1 MTQNGEQG
9 TAVILHSMKGVR
21 EVLESGLATLE
32 DALPEHVRPERFVK
46 TIFTVVHQ
54 NPKLLGCTRSSF
66 FLAVL
71 HCAELG
77 LEPHLSQAWI
87 LPYYNKQLKATEANF
102 QIGFRGYQVLARRSG
117 EYHDLNARVVYDADE
132 FDFELGLNPRLA
144 HRPYLQGDPG
154 QIEWVYSIAW
164 PKDREQRPSFEVMSR
179 AQVEQS
185 RKQSKAPDSPAWVGF
200 YGEMC
205 RKTVFARHAKW
216 LDLSPEMQ
224 DALARD
230 NLAMGS
236 DLMTSAAA
244 VLLRKAGTPTEVF
257 AMAEEVAAL
266 PEVPTR
272 TEEVGQQLE
281 DLEEKQREASQRAE
295 DQREAMTLK
304 LEKAEG
310 LPYLIWA
317 GSMPG
322 VKNLAAILHEI
333 HEPGTVFYM
342 WNGDTRKTVQDVY
355 AERIISMG
363 YTDPIGALE
372 RFAETGDVPPQPTP
386 VGDGQQGGEERV
398 QEQPADVTGDPG
410 ASGVENQ
417 HDLEM

>member
-9 TAVILHSMKGVR
+9 KAVILHSVQGVK
-21 EVLESGLATLE
+21 EVLERGLATLE

-87 LPYYNKQLKATEANF
+87 LPYYNKGLKQTEANF
-102 QIGFRGYQVLARRSG
+102 QIGFRGYQVLALRSG
-117 EYHDLNARVVYDADE
+117 RYHDLNARVVFEKDA

-144 HRPYLQGDPG
+144 HRPHLEDDPG
-154 QIEWVYSIAW
+154 PMKWVYSIAW
-164 PKDREQRPSFEVMSR
+164 PQDREQRPSFEVMSR

-224 DALARD
+224 DALAQD
-230 NLAMGS
+230 NLTHG

-266 PEVPTR
+266 PAVPTR
-272 TEEVGQQLE
+272 TEEVGRKLE
-281 DLEEKQREASQRAE
+281 DLAEKQEQASQRAE
-295 DQREAMTLK
+295 EHGDELK
-304 LEKAEG
+304 LRLEKAEG
-310 LPYLIWA
+310 LPYMIWA
-317 GSMPG
+317 GDLPG

-333 HEPGTVFYM
+333 HESGTVFYM
-342 WNGDTRKTVQDVY
+342 WNGDKRSTAQDVY

-363 YTDPIGALE
+363 YPDPIGALE
-372 RFAETGDVPPQPTP
+372 RYAKSGDVPPQPTP
-386 VGDGQQGGEERV
+386 VSDGQEEESKGAP
-398 QEQPADVTGDPG
+398 EQPADVTSDPG